1 MKKEVGR
8 LVRLSIG
15 LLAYAVGIV
24 LTMKAHIGYSP
35 WDVFH
40 AGLSALFSVKIGS
53 MTIIVGILIGL
64 IVLLGGEKI
73 GVGTISNMVVI
84 GLFINVLLD
93 SGLFPEQSHPA
104 IGALQMIGG
113 LFVISF
119 ASYLYISSG
128 YGAGP
133 RDSLMVFF
141 SRKSG
146 WSSGTCRGFLEIAV
160 SLVGYLL
167 GGMLGWGT
175 LLSAVMIGFCIQIT
189 FSILRF
195 DPKKVHHE
203 NMVDSYKRMKRFF
216 VRVR

>member
-1 MKKEVGR
+1 
-8 LVRLSIG
+8 
-15 LLAYAVGIV
+15 
-24 LTMKAHIGYSP
+24 
-35 WDVFH
+35 
-40 AGLSALFSVKIGS
+40 
-53 MTIIVGILIGL
+53 
-64 IVLLGGEKI
+64 
-73 GVGTISNMVVI
+73 
-84 GLFINVLLD
+84 
-93 SGLFPEQSHPA
+93 
-104 IGALQMIGG
+104 MIGG

-146 WSSGTCRGFLEIAV
+146 WSSGTCRGILEIAV
-160 SLVGYLL
+160 SLVGFLL